1 MKSINK
7 NIDILVN
14 NSKNI
19 TSKKQAIEIAI
30 THLYHLALTRKVQFS
45 FRTSP
50 FCEKITKVDP
60 PITTTQQE
68 DKLLTEIVAGIFNIY
83 LKSEPF
89 TDVLTEL
96 YGNVLNYKLGQHMT
110 PADIAEALPE
120 FMDTDNQ
127 IGEQLNSQNTI
138 SVFDPACG
146 TGGLILGKC
155 RYILKKYGEDTL
167 SRIDLFVND
176 IDQKM
181 CIATVANLELNSL
194 IHQIPYNQLTVYNE
208 NALITGFDKDTE
220 PFYLVIPNLMR
231 HRKTR
236 MLYEYEKQAA

>member
-1 MKSINK
+1 MKNINK

-14 NSKNI
+14 HSKHI
-19 TSKKQAIEIAI
+19 TSKKQAIEVIVYY
-30 THLYHLALTRKVQFS
+30 LYHLALTKDLQVSSRKF
-45 FRTSP
+45 P
-50 FCEKITKVDP
+50 FCEKITKIPEPKNVTP
-60 PITTTQQE
+60 KE
-68 DKLLTEIVAGIFNIY
+68 KEIVSLIVKDIVKLY
-83 LKSEPF
+83 VDSEPF
-89 TDVLTEL
+89 TDILTEL
-96 YGNVLNYKLGQHMT
+96 YGKVLNYSLGQHMT
-110 PADIAEALPE
+110 PPDLAELLPAL
-120 FMDTDNQ
+120 MDTDNQ
-127 IGEQLNSQNTI
+127 IEERLKTQNTT

-155 RYILKKYGEDTL
+155 RYILKKYGKDTF
-167 SRIDLFVND
+167 SHIDFFAND

-208 NALITGFDKDTE
+208 NALITDYDNDTE
-220 PFYLVIPNLMR
+220 PFYLIIPNLMR